1 LATVKVTLSASLVY
15 PSTQT
20 GAECH
25 GATVREVL
33 EDCCASRPA
42 LLNRIFSADGTQL
55 VGVFLNGRSVR
66 QLEGLDSPVAEG
78 DEIRL
83 MPPIS
88 GG

>member
-1 LATVKVTLSASLVY
+1 LATVRVTLSGSLVY

-25 GATVREVL
+25 GATVRDVL
-33 EDCCASRPA
+33 EDCCASRPTLA
-42 LLNRIFSADGTQL
+42 NRILSADGRQL

-66 QLEGLDSPVAEG
+66 QLEGLDSPVADG